1 MILPLTGEYSVTSI
15 LRDRPN
21 KKYVQEVKDYTWK
34 LTMHMTGKG
43 LDKAIKKFDYY
54 ESSRLL
60 LLRQQYSP
68 SNEDFFA
75 RLHRP
80 VDKIFSAKGGSVN
93 YILPDGKKKEFI
105 GKLQD
110 VRYGYSL
117 RKWVETFWMPALFYD
132 PMGIVLMEIE
142 DGTCYPTYKSAE
154 CIHEMPKPKGRHFDW
169 LIFNV
174 DKNGN
179 TIYDDVNKSLISNGG
194 YYRVIDD
201 ESDRLIKW
209 DGGVATVIEEQSYEN
224 YFGKVPAVT
233 IGNQWDA
240 IHDRFASPDD
250 AIIPIADQH
259 LRSRSVLVMFELHH
273 GFPLNW
279 QYASACPTCNGTT
292 KVTGDICPSCNGTGK
307 DSKKDVSKM
316 VLLPFPTSKDQPII
330 DKPGGSVDAP
340 IDSWQEMKL
349 TIEQQYKEAHY
360 CSWGTHQI
368 EDSSHETATG
378 RFIDVQPVNDR
389 LAKFSDAAEWM
400 EMWITDMMGEFYYGE
415 AYGGSEINL
424 GRRYLIETPDAISNK
439 LQKAI
444 KDKMAYSY
452 LKNMY
457 FQWVDSEYSGDEMMR
472 LKLTMEFKLDPA
484 PFMSIPEAKQAFI
497 SERDYQRKLYYGEWL
512 ETLPEN
518 WYILHK
524 FDTLKTMFD
533 EWVDERIDQQEDEQ
547 EEQGDVKQET
557 EMETED
563 VQTEKD

>member
-1 MILPLTGEYSVTSI
+1 
-15 LRDRPN
+15 
-21 KKYVQEVKDYTWK
+21 
-34 LTMHMTGKG
+34 MHMTGKG
-43 LDKAIKKFDYY
+43 LDKAIKQFDYY
-54 ESSRLL
+54 ESYRLL

-93 YILPDGKKKEFI
+93 YILPDGKKKQFI

-110 VRYGYSL
+110 VRHGYSL

-142 DGTCYPTYKSAE
+142 DGKCYPTYKSAE
-154 CIHEMPKPKGRHFDW
+154 TIHEMPKPKGRHFDW
-169 LIFNV
+169 LIFSV
-174 DKNGN
+174 DKKDATTFG
-179 TIYDDVNKSLISNGG
+179 DVNNTLISNGG

-209 DGGVATVIEEQSYEN
+209 DGGSATVIEEQSYEN
-224 YFGKVPAVT
+224 YFGKVPAAT

-240 IHDRFASPDD
+240 IHERMASPDD

-279 QYASACPTCNGTT
+279 QYATPCPTCNGTT
-292 KVTGDICPSCNGTGK
+292 KVTGDTCPSCNGTGK

-316 VLLPFPTSKDQPII
+316 ILLPFPRSKDEPVLTV
-330 DKPGGSVDAP
+330 PGGSVDAP

-349 TIEQQYKEAHY
+349 TIDQQYKNAHY
-360 CSWGTHQI
+360 CAWGTHQI

-400 EMWITDMMGEFYYGE
+400 ESWITDMMGEFYYGD
-415 AYGGSEINL
+415 AYGGAEINL
-424 GRRYLIETPDAISNK
+424 GRRYLIETPDAIADK

-444 KDKMAYSY
+444 KDKMSYSY

-484 PFMSIPEAKQAFI
+484 PFMSINEAKQAFI
-497 SERDYQRKLYYGEWL
+497 STRDYQRKLYFGEWL
-512 ETLPEN
+512 ETLPDN
-518 WYILHK
+518 WYIMYK
-524 FDTLKTMFD
+524 FDVLKAMFD
-533 EWVDERIDQQEDEQ
+533 EWVDERIEQQEDEQ
-547 EEQGDVKQET
+547 EEESDVEQET